1 MKHQKLD
8 FFFFHQTSIHHHHHH
23 HHHYRHHHYRSS
35 IFIIIC
41 SPFRATFRVA
51 RKPKSLL
58 SSRRH
63 RIPEKRASA
72 SRESAIYHSSS
83 FVPCSS
89 AGSMYLLVSAC
100 SFFCRSST
108 DAILHKLSDLPK
120 RALFSKRR
128 QCPTHYKNHVSLH
141 LRMPIPS
148 GLFVEFT
155 AGHFSFF

>member
-8 FFFFHQTSIHHHHHH
+8 FFFHQTSIHHHHHHH

-120 RALFSKRR
+120 SPGGALGYFLGGYVPPGTPNWHPVLEKIF
-128 QCPTHYKNHVSLH
+128 PKN
-141 LRMPIPS
+141 
-148 GLFVEFT
+148 
-155 AGHFSFF
+155 